1 MTQRLTTVIT
11 AAVAAIILAGTLWNM
26 IRDPL
31 AARRIELANRLKDT
45 PAEIE
50 TAGAEPWSY
59 AQYAWAIQRK
69 PKVWDGLVPPPPPP
83 PKPKPKPKRPDLAK
97 MLQGVVPLTGQIG
110 DKLKMNLP
118 GERRPVWM
126 STGDVYQ
133 GCTLKMFDK
142 DFAVFTYY
150 WKEEKQML
158 VHKIPRK

>member
-11 AAVAAIILAGTLWNM
+11 AAVAAIILAGTLWNV
-26 IRDPL
+26 ISDPL

-59 AQYAWAIQRK
+59 AQYAWSIQRK

-83 PKPKPKPKRPDLAK
+83 PKKKTPPKRPDLAK
-97 MLQGVVPLTGQIG
+97 MLQGVVPLKGQVG
-110 DKLKMNLP
+110 DKLKMTLP
-118 GERRPVWM
+118 GKPRPVWV
-126 STGDVYQ
+126 STGTVVN
-133 GCTLKMFDK
+133 GCTFKMFD
-142 DFAVFTYY
+142 DNFAVFTYF

-158 VHKIPRK
+158 VHKIPRQ